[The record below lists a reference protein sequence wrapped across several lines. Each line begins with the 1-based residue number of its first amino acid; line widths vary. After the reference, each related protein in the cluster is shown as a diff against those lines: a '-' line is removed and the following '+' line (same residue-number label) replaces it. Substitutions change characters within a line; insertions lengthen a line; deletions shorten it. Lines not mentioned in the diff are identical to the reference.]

1 MIRLLIADDHSIV
14 REGLKQIIA
23 LTSDIS
29 VCGEASS
36 GAEALQMID
45 GDFNLLLL
53 DMNMPG
59 TNGVELISLAQKTR
73 PGLPII
79 VFSMHN
85 ESHVVINA
93 INAGA
98 SGYFSKNSDPKL
110 LLDAIRK
117 VGSGQQYLDPNI
129 AESLVFSNS
138 TPEQR
143 LAHSRLSPR
152 EREIFHLLAAGNS
165 VKKIAEQLSVSNK
178 TVSAHKANL
187 MSKMKLKTLVDI
199 VRYADNNDFNN

>member
-1 MIRLLIADDHSIV
+1 V
-14 REGLKQIIA
+14 VG
-23 LTSDIS
+23 
-29 VCGEASS
+29 GEASS
-36 GAEALQMID
+36 GTDALQMIN
-45 GDFNLLLL
+45 GDFDLLLL

-59 TNGVELISLAQKTR
+59 INGVELISLAQKSR

-85 ESHVVINA
+85 QSHVAINA

-129 AESLVFSNS
+129 AETLVFSGN
-138 TPEQR
+138 TPEQK
-143 LAHSRLSPR
+143 LAHSLLSPR
-152 EREIFHLLAAGNS
+152 EHEIFKLLSAGNS
-165 VKKIAEQLSVSNK
+165 VKKIAEQLSISNK

-187 MSKMKLKTLVDI
+187 MDKMKLKTLVDI
-199 VRYADNNDFNN
+199 VRYADSNDLNK

>member
-59 TNGVELISLAQKTR
+59 INGVELISLAQKSR
-73 PGLPII
+73 PSLPII

-85 ESHVVINA
+85 ESHVAINA

-129 AESLVFSNS
+129 AKSLVFSNS